1 VSPWMILASRGGSYP
16 VRPTPRSTDA
26 RVSRLDIQRQGKN
39 HNGQGSGAI
48 VFYTGNLLW
57 IESRR
62 KKQRDANL
70 PEQKRSTRVLGS
82 LTIGVSLGCVIGI
95 SATLAATKWLPGLV
109 ANVPAWH
116 EGIYYAAFLLA
127 VAWAF
132 LRGAARSAYELL
144 YVGAVV
150 TALIPVGSLAAL
162 AGVPGTWNHS
172 SAGVAV
178 DATAIVAAA
187 IFWQLARQSRK
198 RAKVGHKDSVWAIE
212 GNSP

>member
-1 VSPWMILASRGGSYP
+1 MRWMYLLLGLGGA
-16 VRPTPRSTDA
+16 V
-26 RVSRLDIQRQGKN
+26 
-39 HNGQGSGAI
+39 

-62 KKQRDANL
+62 KKQRDAS
-70 PEQKRSTRVLGS
+70 PPGQKRSTRVLGS
-82 LTIGVSLGCVIGI
+82 LTIGVSLGCVIGV

-116 EGIYYAAFLLA
+116 EGIYYVAFLLA

-162 AGVPGTWNHS
+162 AGVPCTLNHS
-172 SAGVAV
+172 SMGGLGR
-178 DATAIVAAA
+178 DRICRCCHSLATGEAIQEARKGRPQGQRLGHRREFSLGQGA
-187 IFWQLARQSRK
+187 IK
-198 RAKVGHKDSVWAIE
+198 
-212 GNSP
+212 

>member
-1 VSPWMILASRGGSYP
+1 MLHFGSFGGNP
-16 VRPTPRSTDA
+16 VRWMY
-26 RVSRLDIQRQGKN
+26 LLLGL
-39 HNGQGSGAI
+39 GGAV

-62 KKQRDANL
+62 KKQRDAS
-70 PEQKRSTRVLGS
+70 PPGQKRSTRVLGS
-82 LTIGVSLGCVIGI
+82 LTIGVSLGCVIGV

-116 EGIYYAAFLLA
+116 EGIYYVAFLLA

-162 AGVPGTWNHS
+162 AGVPCTWNHS
-172 SAGVAV
+172 SMGVAL
-178 DATAIVAAA
+178 DATAFVAAA
-187 IFWQLARQSRK
+187 ILWQLARQSRK